1 MIYALGE
8 HEPELTGDGQFVAS
22 DATIIGKVRLQASAS
37 IWFGCV
43 LRGDNEWIEV
53 GEMSNVQ
60 DGCVLHT
67 DMGYPLRIGRGVTV
81 GHKATLH
88 GCTISDDSL
97 IGIGSTIL
105 NGAVIG
111 RNCIVGANSLVTE
124 KQAFPDG
131 SLIFGAP
138 ARVRRELTEAEI
150 SSITASATHYVEN
163 AARYRELLRPIA
175 SR

>member
-8 HEPELTGDGQFVAS
+8 HEPELTGNGQFVAD
-22 DATIIGKVRLQASAS
+22 DATIIGKVRLLASAS

-67 DMGYPLRIGRGVTV
+67 DMGYPLRIGRNVTV
-81 GHKATLH
+81 GHKVMLH
-88 GCTISDDSL
+88 GCTIGDSSL

-111 RNCIVGANSLVTE
+111 KNCIVGANSLVTE

-138 ARVRRELTEAEI
+138 ARVRRPLTEAEI
-150 SSITASATHYVEN
+150 SSITASAAHYVEN
-163 AARYRELLRPIA
+163 ATRYRDLLRPIA

>member
-1 MIYALGE
+1 MIHALGE
-8 HEPELTGDGQFVAS
+8 HEPELTGDGQFVAD
-22 DATIIGKVRLQASAS
+22 DATIIGKVRLLASAS
-37 IWFGCV
+37 VWFGCV

-53 GEMSNVQ
+53 GDMSNVQ

-81 GHKATLH
+81 GHKVILH
-88 GCTISDDSL
+88 GCTIGDSSL

-111 RNCIVGANSLVTE
+111 KNCIVGANSLVTE

-138 ARVRRELTEAEI
+138 ACVRRELTDAEI
-150 SSITASATHYVEN
+150 RSITASATRYVEN

>member
-1 MIYALGE
+1 MIYALGD
-8 HEPELTGDGQFVAS
+8 HEPELVGGGHYVADS
-22 DATIIGKVRLQASAS
+22 AAIIGKIRLLDSAS
-37 IWFGCV
+37 VWFGCV

-67 DMGYPLRIGRGVTV
+67 DMGYPLRIGRSVTV
-81 GHKATLH
+81 GHKAMLH
-88 GCTISDDSL
+88 GCTIGDNSL
-97 IGIGSTIL
+97 IGIGSTVL

-111 RNCIVGANSLVTE
+111 KNCIVGANSLVTE

-131 SLIFGAP
+131 SLIFGSP
-138 ARVRRELTEAEI
+138 AKVRRALTEAEI
-150 SSITASATHYVEN
+150 DSITASATHYVEN
-163 AARYRELLRPIA
+163 AARYREQLRPSA